1 MVPWRA
7 AGDREVHG
15 AVEAGPEGSGVPT
28 HGIHGSVAGVFE
40 RIWMRGNFGSVFFFV
55 LLVGGDAKQCFGM
68 FVLME
73 GCLKVW
79 CSKAGDLTG
88 EMSGK
93 DYVS

>member
-40 RIWMRGNFGSVFFFV
+40 RIWMRGNFGSVFFVCSFSW
-55 LLVGGDAKQCFGM
+55 LLNNVFAC

-88 EMSGK
+88 EMSSK